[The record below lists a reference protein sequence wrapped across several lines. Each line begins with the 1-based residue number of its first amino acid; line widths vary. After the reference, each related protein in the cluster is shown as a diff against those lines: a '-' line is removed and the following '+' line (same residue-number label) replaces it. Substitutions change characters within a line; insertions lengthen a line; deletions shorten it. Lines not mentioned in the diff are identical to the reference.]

1 MTPAA
6 HNRFFGTQN
15 FPYFVPSTTD
25 WVQNIFTQVEPD
37 ARAFWLRMGTA
48 LVLAILTA
56 RAGFSWGDW
65 LRKVRR

>member
-1 MTPAA
+1 
-6 HNRFFGTQN
+6 
-15 FPYFVPSTTD
+15 
-25 WVQNIFTQVEPD
+25 VEPS

-48 LVLAILTA
+48 LVLAFLTA